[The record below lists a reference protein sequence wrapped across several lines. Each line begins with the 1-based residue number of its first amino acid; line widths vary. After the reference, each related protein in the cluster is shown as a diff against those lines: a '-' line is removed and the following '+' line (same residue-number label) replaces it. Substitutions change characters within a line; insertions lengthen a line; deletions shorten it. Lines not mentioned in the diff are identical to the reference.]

1 MFDFDQDGVINEY
14 DLRRTF
20 ASLGHPDA
28 DDDEIK
34 QMLSE
39 VSVMKFRELI
49 LKLNFLG
56 VESIGL

>member
-14 DLRRTF
+14 DLRRTY
-20 ASLGHPDA
+20 ASLGHPDV

-39 VSVMKFRELI
+39 VSACINKTHKLTGYFRA
-49 LKLNFLG
+49 
-56 VESIGL
+56 